1 MPNQKID
8 LLVTFDRHYIG
19 PFQTMLKSLVLN
31 NPGGEFHIWLL
42 HSAIADEELCQLEEF
57 CGRQGAGFT
66 ALKVDRAFF
75 QNAPISK
82 RYPQEMYYRL
92 LAPQIL
98 PGDLKKVLYLDP
110 DILVINP
117 LRPLWETDLGGC
129 AFAAASHSGL
139 TDVMNDVNRV
149 RLGTDHDYFNS
160 GVMLMDLEKAREIV
174 KPEEIFDC
182 VREHSAELFL
192 PDQDV
197 FNFLYGV
204 HTKPVPDEIWNYDA
218 RYFSTY
224 MLASLGEHDMGWVTR
239 NTAILHFCGKKKP
252 WKTAYPSRFNAL
264 YRHYMVLA
272 SRAAECPS
280 ICLDSD
286 KLDA

>member
-1 MPNQKID
+1 MSNQKID
-8 LLVTFDRHYIG
+8 LLVTFDQNYIG
-19 PFQTMLKSLVLN
+19 PFQTMLKSLAVN
-31 NPGGEFHIWLL
+31 SPEETFHIWLL
-42 HSAIADEELCQLEEF
+42 HSAIPDEKLHQLTAF
-57 CGRQGAGFT
+57 CIRQGADFT
-66 ALKVDRAFF
+66 ALRVDRAFF

-117 LRPLWETDLGGC
+117 IRPLWETELGGC

-139 TDVMNDVNRV
+139 TDVMNGVNRM
-149 RLGTDHDYFNS
+149 RLGTDHDYYNS

-174 KPEEIFDC
+174 RPEDIFDC
-182 VREHSAELFL
+182 VREHSAELLL

-197 FNFLYGV
+197 FNFLYGI
-204 HTKPVPDEIWNYDA
+204 HTKQVPDEIWNYDA
-218 RYFSTY
+218 RYFSSY
-224 MLASLGEHDMGWVTR
+224 LLASKGEHDMNWLVQ

-252 WKTAYPSRFNAL
+252 WKTPYPSRFNAL
-264 YRHYMVLA
+264 YRHYMNLTA
-272 SRAAECPS
+272 RS
-280 ICLDSD
+280 IPVADTEQG
-286 KLDA
+286 A